1 MYQRIVVATDGS
13 EQATQAVEF
22 LAKLAW
28 RDAAMQPTIWVVA
41 VSRDA
46 APPRSR
52 GPHAGVV
59 ADARRYLELTHQEKL
74 QKARAIVATA
84 ASRLREGL
92 AGSGHV
98 EEVVRVGEP
107 TREVLALASEVQAD
121 LIAAGARGRHGVRE
135 LLLGSTSEGL
145 VTEASCPVLI
155 VRQTPPVLS
164 EVLIAAAT
172 PEDAERLTAATLA
185 LPLPP
190 SIKIVAAT
198 VVRSGQDLPP
208 VQEAGDPE
216 VERLHDALRQ
226 LGDDEG
232 ATAQAAIERIVAL
245 TQARGYATE
254 ALVLR
259 GDAGDTLLET
269 AAERGTCLI
278 VVGARERSGL
288 GGWLGLGSVSRK
300 LVRRTGSA
308 VLVVRPS

>member
-1 MYQRIVVATDGS
+1 
-13 EQATQAVEF
+13 
-22 LAKLAW
+22 
-28 RDAAMQPTIWVVA
+28 
-41 VSRDA
+41 
-46 APPRSR
+46 
-52 GPHAGVV
+52 VV

-74 QKARAIVATA
+74 ERARAIVATA
-84 ASRLREGL
+84 SNRLREAVG
-92 AGSGHV
+92 GGHV

-107 TREVLALASEVQAD
+107 TREVLALASEVAAD
-121 LIAAGARGRHGVRE
+121 LIAAGARGRSGVRE

-172 PEDAERLTAATLA
+172 PEDAERLTEAALA
-185 LPLPP
+185 LPLAP
-190 SIKIVAAT
+190 SVRIVAAT
-198 VVRSGQDLPP
+198 VVRSGQDLSAPAE
-208 VQEAGDPE
+208 EAADPE
-216 VERLHDALRQ
+216 VDRLHDALRQ
-226 LGDDEG
+226 LGADEG
-232 ATAQAAIERIVAL
+232 ATAQAAIDRIVAL
-245 TQARGYATE
+245 ARARGHETE

-259 GDAGDTLLET
+259 GDAGDTLLQT

-278 VVGARERSGL
+278 VVGAREHSGI